1 MYLRFG
7 PRKFFEED
15 PTQIAAG
22 LRRIRRAR
30 WAAFLALV
38 AVPAVFLVAG
48 LSIEGLATLL
58 SWSLEARDR
67 YSPWLLAPPALA
79 AIAVWIYTSFRVTSF
94 RCPRCGDPFHQTAGF
109 YNAWARRC
117 LNCGLSL
124 RADRKA
130 PNASAEVAGLG
141 NHENTKELNR
151 ESPADGKAIPRMNS
165 D

>member
-1 MYLRFG
+1 MRSMDCDAPAMRASAHGPTDGKAIPRIKWAVAIPRCSMSCSNKRMYLRLG
-7 PRKFFEED
+7 QRKFFEEN

-30 WAAFLALV
+30 WAAFLAFV

-79 AIAVWIYTSFRVTSF
+79 
-94 RCPRCGDPFHQTAGF
+94 
-109 YNAWARRC
+109 
-117 LNCGLSL
+117 
-124 RADRKA
+124 
-130 PNASAEVAGLG
+130 
-141 NHENTKELNR
+141 
-151 ESPADGKAIPRMNS
+151 
-165 D
+165 